1 MIALGAVNELSAA
14 FFLRTESKGRGVSR
28 TEWSGVEWGSEA
40 RADGERAGGR
50 WIEEGERDR
59 EIEFSFDRVQRERD
73 ERSRAHLTGSSS
85 SGSSSS
91 LISVSY
97 PALDAARAA
106 AALRSACRR
115 AISSSSSAGGAMT
128 TNDERRALR
137 SNDSLPRAA
146 KGADRSRSP
155 RLLSRGPKR
164 ASVRL
169 EERARAVSSS
179 PRRASRA
186 RSLLTDDA
194 GVEPSTLT
202 RPGREF
208 ARRGQILGS
217 ERLGSIPSATPR
229 RARTRR
235 ARLAKRDRGGRD
247 AILAARR
254 ARSRAREEE
263 ENPGRAGA
271 RRRKA
276 ARGGERGAD
285 DRSGEG
291 GKRYINFDD
300 ARPVVV
306 AAAAAAA
313 AMAIYVKAFS
323 LVLKTASKPLAKK
336 VKEITIQSPTVREF
350 MIRTALRVD
359 RLNQARTIITPV
371 PVRPRRRGERDS
383 LRTFAVVS
391 LRPRHGFNPD
401 TPRRLSTPPL
411 TPFNFTPT
419 YVASRGATLV
429 SRSCPRWTRR
439 RRCLPAAAE

>member
-1 MIALGAVNELSAA
+1 
-14 FFLRTESKGRGVSR
+14 
-28 TEWSGVEWGSEA
+28 
-40 RADGERAGGR
+40 
-50 WIEEGERDR
+50 
-59 EIEFSFDRVQRERD
+59 
-73 ERSRAHLTGSSS
+73 
-85 SGSSSS
+85 
-91 LISVSY
+91 
-97 PALDAARAA
+97 
-106 AALRSACRR
+106 
-115 AISSSSSAGGAMT
+115 MT

-285 DRSGEG
+285 ERSGEG

-391 LRPRHGFNPD
+391 LRLRHGFNPR
-401 TPRRLSTPPL
+401 PRRLSTSTDAFQLHPD
-411 TPFNFTPT
+411 
-419 YVASRGATLV
+419 VASHGPSTV

>member
-1 MIALGAVNELSAA
+1 
-14 FFLRTESKGRGVSR
+14 
-28 TEWSGVEWGSEA
+28 
-40 RADGERAGGR
+40 
-50 WIEEGERDR
+50 
-59 EIEFSFDRVQRERD
+59 
-73 ERSRAHLTGSSS
+73 
-85 SGSSSS
+85 
-91 LISVSY
+91 
-97 PALDAARAA
+97 
-106 AALRSACRR
+106 
-115 AISSSSSAGGAMT
+115 
-128 TNDERRALR
+128 
-137 SNDSLPRAA
+137 
-146 KGADRSRSP
+146 
-155 RLLSRGPKR
+155 
-164 ASVRL
+164 L

-208 ARRGQILGS
+208 VARRGQILGS

-247 AILAARR
+247 AIRAARR

-285 DRSGEG
+285 ERSGEG

-359 RLNQARTIITPV
+359 RLNQARSVITPV
-371 PVRPRRRGERDS
+371 PS
-383 LRTFAVVS
+383 T
-391 LRPRHGFNPD
+391 
-401 TPRRLSTPPL
+401 TPSAR
-411 TPFNFTPT
+411 
-419 YVASRGATLV
+419 
-429 SRSCPRWTRR
+429 
-439 RRCLPAAAE
+439 